1 MRGIR
6 YRYLIC
12 SMSTPA
18 SSGEVPAFLIAS
30 LQQFGSNMLD
40 YSITAT
46 GTSLKFCFMSNLQ
59 QSARPMARSFALL
72 ALPWRNLPF
81 CRQQGLQPDSHA
93 EHHVTTLTNIQKICY
108 VAQLLGT
115 FRK

>member
-40 YSITAT
+40 YSITALQHITAT
-46 GTSLKFCFMSNLQ
+46 GTSLKFSFMSNLQ

-81 CRQQGLQPDSHA
+81 CRQRGLQPDSHA
-93 EHHVTTLTNIQKICY
+93 EHHVTTLTNI
-108 VAQLLGT
+108 
-115 FRK
+115 